1 MFRSF
6 LPLIILFLVVNL
18 ILVILKIL
26 FPATAFQVLLAGN
39 MILFLASLLSFYLYR
54 RALLDKNPNVFI
66 RLFYGGMILKMG
78 ICISAALLYVLL
90 NKGGIR
96 KNAILEC
103 FALYFLYTF
112 VEVKKLMRLSKQ
124 QKNA

>member
-18 ILVILKIL
+18 ILGILKIL
-26 FPATAFQVLLAGN
+26 FPDTAFQVLLAGN
-39 MILFLASLLSFYLYR
+39 MVLFLASLLSFYLYR

-66 RLFYGGMILKMG
+66 RLVYGGMILKMG
-78 ICISAALLYVLL
+78 ICIAAALLYILL